1 MNNASGQ
8 DIKVAD
14 AASGNWVD
22 RFVPDTLRPYARLA
36 RLDRPIGWWL
46 LLIPCWWGQALAELG
61 QVQGTPNLWYALL
74 FLIGAIVMRGA
85 GCTLNDIADREADRR
100 HARKRRR
107 PFASGELK
115 PAAGWAVAAAL
126 LALAAT
132 IAITLLLAA
141 ATIALGGYVILAM
154 SYSFAIKRRVG
165 LDVAVL
171 AVLYAVRI
179 LAGGAATGIEVSSW
193 LLALSLALFASLA
206 LAKRHAEVRE
216 AAPGSADRLP
226 GRGYRPRD
234 LGWLRVAGIVC
245 GAAASAG
252 LVFYA
257 ASLSGVR
264 YYARPGW
271 LYVLAPIVLVWV
283 LRVWTRAAGGRMH
296 DDPLVDAM
304 TDLPGLALVATG
316 VLVFVAAF

>member
-1 MNNASGQ
+1 MKHAPDAPPPATAPRGRCAAWFRALRPLHWVKNLLVFVPA
-8 DIKVAD
+8 VAAHRFDRTTLD
-14 AASGNWVD
+14 AAMAMFAAMG
-22 RFVPDTLRPYARLA
+22 LA
-36 RLDRPIGWWL
+36 
-46 LLIPCWWGQALAELG
+46 AS
-61 QVQGTPNLWYALL
+61 
-74 FLIGAIVMRGA
+74 AIYVV
-85 GCTLNDIADREADRR
+85 NDIADREADRR

-132 IAITLLLAA
+132 IAITLLPAA

-216 AAPGSADRLP
+216 SAAGSADRLP

-271 LYVLAPIVLVWV
+271 LYVLAPIVFVWV

>member
-1 MNNASGQ
+1 MKHAPDAPPPATAPRGSCAAWFRDLRPLHWVKNLLVFVPA
-8 DIKVAD
+8 VAAHRFDRTTLD
-14 AASGNWVD
+14 AAMAMFAAMG
-22 RFVPDTLRPYARLA
+22 LA
-36 RLDRPIGWWL
+36 
-46 LLIPCWWGQALAELG
+46 AS
-61 QVQGTPNLWYALL
+61 
-74 FLIGAIVMRGA
+74 AIYVV
-85 GCTLNDIADREADRR
+85 NDIADREADRR

-132 IAITLLLAA
+132 IAITLLPAA

-216 AAPGSADRLP
+216 SAAGSADRLP

-271 LYVLAPIVLVWV
+271 LYVLAPIVFVWV

>member
-1 MNNASGQ
+1 MKHAPDAPPPATAPRGRCAAWFQALRPLHWVKNLLVFVPA
-8 DIKVAD
+8 VAAHRFDRTTLD
-14 AASGNWVD
+14 AAMAMFAAMG
-22 RFVPDTLRPYARLA
+22 LA
-36 RLDRPIGWWL
+36 
-46 LLIPCWWGQALAELG
+46 AS
-61 QVQGTPNLWYALL
+61 
-74 FLIGAIVMRGA
+74 AIYVV
-85 GCTLNDIADREADRR
+85 NDIADREADRR

-132 IAITLLLAA
+132 IAITLLPAA

-271 LYVLAPIVLVWV
+271 LYVLAPIVFVWV

>member
-1 MNNASGQ
+1 MKHAPDAPPPATAPRGSCAAWFRALRPLHWVKNLLVFVPA
-8 DIKVAD
+8 VAAHRFDRTTLD
-14 AASGNWVD
+14 AAMAMFAAMG
-22 RFVPDTLRPYARLA
+22 LA
-36 RLDRPIGWWL
+36 
-46 LLIPCWWGQALAELG
+46 AS
-61 QVQGTPNLWYALL
+61 
-74 FLIGAIVMRGA
+74 AIYVV
-85 GCTLNDIADREADRR
+85 NDIADREADRR

-132 IAITLLLAA
+132 IAITLLPAA

-206 LAKRHAEVRE
+206 LAKRHAEARE

-271 LYVLAPIVLVWV
+271 LYVLAPIVFVWV